1 MHEILRIAK
10 IRETES
16 RMVVVRG
23 WGEEKLGSSFF
34 FFNKYRVLV
43 LQVEKVPEIIPLPTN
58 VLAYDNLP
66 LQRQQGFMG
75 MHFHWNRE

>member
-1 MHEILRIAK
+1 MRYLQEPKSERQKVEWWWSGAGE
-10 IRETES
+10 R
-16 RMVVVRG
+16 RN
-23 WGEEKLGSSFF
+23 WGAVFF